1 MQNNAGANF
10 GERNAKHQGDEVLV
24 HGGFPWQFP
33 LAIVL
38 GNSPVA
44 VSTIS
49 QSLGNVNY
57 LTPDSSANSPTRRI
71 DRAAIQER
79 SRPQRFK
86 RPCSGSKPSLIFQR
100 SPDLSA
106 WRILAHA
113 RRAFLRLNPSGE

>member
-1 MQNNAGANF
+1 VQDDAGANS
-10 GERNAKHQGDEVLV
+10 GERNAEHQGDEVFV

-49 QSLGNVNY
+49 QSPGNVSY
-57 LTPDSSANSPTRRI
+57 LTPDSSANSPARRI

-79 SRPQRFK
+79 SRP
-86 RPCSGSKPSLIFQR
+86 
-100 SPDLSA
+100 
-106 WRILAHA
+106 
-113 RRAFLRLNPSGE
+113 